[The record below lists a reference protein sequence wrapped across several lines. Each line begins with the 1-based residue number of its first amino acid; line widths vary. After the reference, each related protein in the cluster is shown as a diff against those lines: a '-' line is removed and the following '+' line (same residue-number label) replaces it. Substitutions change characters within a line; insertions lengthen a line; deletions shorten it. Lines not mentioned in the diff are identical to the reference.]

1 MADEKTLNHIT
12 SPQIP
17 RKTKRIDDQ
26 DIRTKPPDI
35 TKTLEKRVTPDIPN
49 KYKEF
54 EKLFQEELGAEALPK
69 HQP

>member
-1 MADEKTLNHIT
+1 MVDEKTLNHIA

-35 TKTLEKRVTPDIPN
+35 TETLEKRVTPNIPDE
-49 KYKEF
+49 YKEF

-69 HQP
+69 H